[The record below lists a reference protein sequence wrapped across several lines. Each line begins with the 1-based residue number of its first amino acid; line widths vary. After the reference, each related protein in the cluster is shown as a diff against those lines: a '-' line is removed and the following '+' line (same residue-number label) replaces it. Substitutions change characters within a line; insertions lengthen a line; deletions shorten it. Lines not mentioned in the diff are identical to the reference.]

1 MVEDK
6 DGNIKWEE
14 SPKWLEAGY
23 EWLHDYY
30 SIKGESIHE
39 FVEYWYKNDKGNMKQ
54 AGHKVFEMPII
65 EVATGKVTTIG
76 SFKIKLEQK
85 F

>member
-1 MVEDK
+1 
-6 DGNIKWEE
+6 
-14 SPKWLEAGY
+14 
-23 EWLHDYY
+23 
-30 SIKGESIHE
+30 
-39 FVEYWYKNDKGNMKQ
+39 MKQ

-76 SFKIKLEQK
+76 SFKAKLKQK